1 MAEVPISHIKVAL
14 ATRLPCIPYSCYRPL
29 LAVKTYPIPY
39 PKVSSSW
46 GWAALFYIIQPLWL
60 PPLFYCWASWLLSP
74 VPLSPVSSPLLSPH
88 MDQLS
93 LAMPILS
100 SPGCPCFYL

>member
-46 GWAALFYIIQPLWL
+46 GWAALFYIIQPFCL
-60 PPLFYCWASWLLSP
+60 PAVCTLGLLAAAPCSLLSP
-74 VPLSPVSSPLLSPH
+74 L
-88 MDQLS
+88 
-93 LAMPILS
+93 
-100 SPGCPCFYL
+100 